1 MSDEQLMQSRPITVS
16 LATAG
21 QDEYP
26 ISRLAPQ
33 AYTKVAIVMH
43 WVMALFI
50 LLNLSVGFF
59 METFANP
66 SPQRSNV
73 LFYHASI
80 GIVILTLA
88 VFRFG
93 WRLTHQP
100 PPLPPSI
107 PKSQRSAAHGL
118 HWVLYVLI
126 FVQPISG
133 YVHRMAGGHPV
144 SFFGLFNLP
153 VWIGKNESLRL
164 LTDVIHD
171 SGGIIIAILVAGH
184 IGMAL
189 KHRFIDRDAVMRRM
203 IP

>member
-1 MSDEQLMQSRPITVS
+1 MSEEQL
-16 LATAG
+16 L
-21 QDEYP
+21 
-26 ISRLAPQ
+26 ISRRIRVPPAIDLDERQMARLEPR
-33 AYTKVAIVMH
+33 AYTKVAILMH

-80 GIVILTLA
+80 GIVIFTLA
-88 VFRFG
+88 VFRLG

-100 PPLPPSI
+100 PPLPQSI
-107 PKSQRSAAHGL
+107 SKPQQTAAHSL
-118 HWVLYVLI
+118 HWVLYLLI
-126 FVQPISG
+126 LVQPISG
-133 YVHRMAGGHPV
+133 YVHRMAGAHLV

-153 VWIGKNESLRL
+153 VLIGKNEPLRL
-164 LTDVIHD
+164 LTDAIHD

-184 IGMAL
+184 IGVAL
-189 KHRFIDRDAVMRRM
+189 KHRFIDRDAVMQRM